1 MSKSTYHQLI
11 NLPAPYDHML
21 SFVFALYI
29 LWIFLCTE
37 KQKKAEVHFHT
48 PQ

>member
-1 MSKSTYHQLI
+1 MSKSTYHHLI
-11 NLPAPYDHML
+11 NLPEHYDHML

-37 KQKKAEVHFHT
+37 KQKMAEVHFYT
-48 PQ
+48 SQ